1 MHLVWY
7 VTFYDYSLRLIYL
20 IYKFLRLPLR
30 LCLGLSHQLRN
41 RAKERERERRRS
53 SGANLPSG
61 MVPRVVRRN
70 ESISERTLNE
80 IENRE

>member
-1 MHLVWY
+1 LL
-7 VTFYDYSLRLIYL
+7 FAIDYHFIT
-20 IYKFLRLPLR
+20 I
-30 LCLGLSHQLRN
+30 LGLSHQLRN

-80 IENRE
+80 IENRECFQILFHF